1 MQYADGMERAAIDA
15 FLAIVQ
21 AGSFTRAADVLFLS
35 QPAVS
40 RRIDLLEQELGT
52 ALFARLPSGARLTQA
67 GEAFLP
73 HARQLRA
80 ALRDGIAA
88 VQALESGDSG
98 SITLALVGTL
108 ASTAL
113 TERLRQ
119 FRQTHPAVRLL
130 LRTARSDEV
139 SVLVQQGDAALG
151 LRYFTDPAVTLL
163 STFVEAEPLVVV
175 CAASSWL
182 AGIAPSDL
190 RLEHLHGLPWVGFPI
205 GAGSSGEPFAQLL
218 ERQLLRS
225 GLSDHGAERIVIDS
239 LTAQKRLIEAE
250 FGLGL
255 LPSSSVVEE
264 VRIGSLC
271 ILPLPDLATS
281 APVYAIQRRGGT
293 LTAAAQRLLD
303 RLSATPAGRGTQEG
317 CA

>member
-1 MQYADGMERAAIDA
+1 MQYADDMELAAIDA

-40 RRIDLLEQELGT
+40 RRIEQLEQELGA
-52 ALFARLPSGARLTQA
+52 ALFARLPTGARLTPA
-67 GEAFLP
+67 GDAFLP
-73 HARQLRA
+73 HARQMRA
-80 ALRDGIAA
+80 ALRDGVAA
-88 VQALESGDSG
+88 VQALEAGDSG

-113 TERLRQ
+113 IVRLRQ
-119 FRQTHPAVRLL
+119 FRQAYPAVRLL

-151 LRYFTDPAVTLL
+151 LRYFTDPATTLH

-175 CAASSWL
+175 CAASSPF
-182 AGIAPSDL
+182 AAFAPSDL
-190 RLEHLHGLPWVGFPI
+190 RLEHLHGLPWVAFPI
-205 GAGSSGEPFAQLL
+205 GAGSSGEPFTHLL

-225 GLSDHGAERIVIDS
+225 GLSEHGAERIVIDS
-239 LTAQKRLIEAE
+239 LTAQKRMVEAE

-264 VRIGSLC
+264 VRLGSLC
-271 ILPLPDLATS
+271 ILPLPDLATN
-281 APVYAIQRRGGT
+281 APVYAIQRRNGR
-293 LTAAAQRLLD
+293 LDAAAQRLLHA
-303 RLSATPAGRGTQEG
+303 LTTPAG
-317 CA
+317 AASP